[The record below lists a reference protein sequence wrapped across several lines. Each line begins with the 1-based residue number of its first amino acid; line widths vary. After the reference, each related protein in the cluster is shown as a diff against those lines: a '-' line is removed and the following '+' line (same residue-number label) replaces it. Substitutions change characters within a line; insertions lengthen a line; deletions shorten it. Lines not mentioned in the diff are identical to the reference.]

1 MKSLPPFAALLQAMR
16 CDRRPISLRAYVPTP
31 TVRKAAHKAKTNLAP
46 SPYTLVFDTETTS
59 DPSQRLRFGFYQIRK
74 GAELFQAGAFYDAD
88 AMSPT
93 ELALMQAFAKDSDI
107 ECMPVGAFIDDVFY
121 GVAFDLRASF
131 VGFNLPF
138 DLSRLATR
146 HGLARGK
153 MKGGLKFQLS
163 DDKRR
168 PHLQIKHLSSKSALI
183 QFAGVFKR
191 TDTRGM
197 RKRGIAP
204 PVRRGAFVDLK
215 TIAAALT
222 SQSFS
227 LASLAAFLG
236 TATRKAE
243 TNEHGKALTAVYLR
257 YGMQDVQVAWECFV
271 ALREKYENHNLKG
284 SLISQIMSEAGLGKA
299 YFKEMGIRPWQA
311 VQPDFPA
318 SMIGNIIA
326 TYFGGRTEVHIRR
339 QVARV
344 LYCDFLSM
352 YPTVCTLMGL
362 WRFTI
367 ASGMSYRDTTAET
380 KAWLATATPD
390 DFQKQDNWRGL
401 TTIVQIKP
409 DGDILPVRAQYEN
422 ETSATIGLNYLTTHQ
437 PVWITLAECIAAKI
451 LGVKIPTILKA
462 ITFEPN
468 DPQSG
473 LSAVR
478 IAGADGPSVDPLT
491 GDFFRRLIDLRTD
504 TKARMEGAE
513 GHQLTQ
519 LGSEQLALKILA
531 NSTSYGIFI
540 EINVEELSEKQ
551 RRDCFYGA
559 EQSFPIGTDKS
570 ENPGSYFHP
579 LLATLI
585 TGAARLMLAL
595 SERAIIDA
603 GLDWAFCDTD
613 SMAIAKP
620 EGMPE
625 DEFLQRATGVC
636 NRFLPLN
643 PYEKKGPLL
652 KIEDNNYGIGSKE
665 ITPLYCLAISSKRYV
680 LFNLNG
686 EGVPVIRKASAH
698 GLGHLLDPYGE
709 DDAPAGIP
717 APSVPLS
724 EIGVRRWQYDLWFQ
738 IIQAAY
744 SDTPEMVPLDY
755 HPALRNPA
763 VSRYAATTPELLQW
777 FKRYNTGR
785 PYCDQVKPFNFMCA
799 LQAKLGAQI
808 GTSLGKP
815 AIRRRS
821 SLKPIAPYFPNTADA
836 ARHCFDRDTGQPI
849 APAMLQ
855 TYQDALVR
863 YHLSPESKFE
873 NGDYHD
879 RGITRRRHVHA
890 IEIRLIGKEANKW
903 EEQSI
908 LGISADANVEY
919 GCSPD
924 AERIFQEI
932 MQKVGASQRALADYS
947 EISRTTLQKLGHQ
960 EQQKLRQASRAKL
973 MAGISR
979 LNAKKENICRL
990 RGMLQAEISRLGNS
1004 ELARRL
1010 QYDAANLRKAVAG
1023 KRALSHSLVAK
1034 LHRYFANST
1043 E

>member
-1 MKSLPPFAALLQAMR
+1 MNSHTSFAALVQAMR

-31 TVRKAAHKAKTNLAP
+31 TVRKAARKAKKHLAP
-46 SPYTLVFDTETTS
+46 SPYTLVFDTETTT

-107 ECMPVGAFIDDVFY
+107 ECMPVGAFINDVFY
-121 GVAFDLRASF
+121 GIAFDLRASF

-197 RKRGIAP
+197 RRRGIAP

-222 SQSFS
+222 SQSFT
-227 LASLAAFLG
+227 LASLADFLA
-236 TATRKAE
+236 TVTRKAK
-243 TNEHGKALTAVYLR
+243 TNEHGKALTADYLR
-257 YGMQDVQVAWECFV
+257 YAMQDVQVTWECFV

-299 YFKEMGIRPWQA
+299 YFKEMGIRPWQT

-362 WRFTI
+362 WRFAI

-380 KAWLATATPD
+380 TAWLAAAIPAD
-390 DFQKQDNWRGL
+390 LQKPDNWRKL

-409 DGDILPVRAQYEN
+409 DFDILAVRAHYEN
-422 ETSATIGLNYLTTHQ
+422 EASATIGLNYLTTDQ
-437 PVWITLAECIAAKI
+437 PVWITLADCIVTKI
-451 LGVKIPTILKA
+451 LGGKTPTIAKA
-462 ITFEPN
+462 ITFEAN
-468 DPQSG
+468 EPQSG

-478 IAGADGPSVDPLT
+478 IAGADGPLVDPLT
-491 GDFFRRLIDLRTD
+491 DDFFRRVIDLRTA
-504 TKARMEGAE
+504 TKARMQGAK
-513 GHQLTQ
+513 GHQYAQ
-519 LGSEQLALKILA
+519 LNAEQQALKILA

-540 EINVEELSEKQ
+540 EMNVEELSEKL

-620 EGMPE
+620 DGME
-625 DEFLQRATGVC
+625 EAEFLQRAKDVC
-636 NRFLPLN
+636 DWFLPLN

-652 KIEDNNYGIGSKE
+652 KIEDNNYGIGSEK
-665 ITPLYCLAISSKRYV
+665 ITPLYSLAISSKRYV
-680 LFNLNG
+680 LFNLND
-686 EGVPVIRKASAH
+686 EGLPVIRKASAH

-717 APSVPLS
+717 APSVALS
-724 EIGVRRWQYDLWFQ
+724 EIGVRRWQYDLWFK
-738 IIQAAY
+738 IIQAAC
-744 SDTPEMVPLDY
+744 SDTPAMVPLDY

-763 VSRYAATTPELLQW
+763 VSRYAATTPQLLRW
-777 FKRYNTGR
+777 FKQYNVGR

-799 LQAKLGAQI
+799 LQAKLDAQI
-808 GTSLGKP
+808 ATLYGK
-815 AIRRRS
+815 AASRRRPL
-821 SLKPIAPYFPNTADA
+821 LKPIAPYFPNTAIA
-836 ARHCFDRDTGQPI
+836 ARHCFDRDTGHPI

-855 TYQDALVR
+855 TYQEALVR

-873 NGDYHD
+873 NGNYHD

-890 IEIRLIGKEANKW
+890 TQIRLIGKEANKW
-903 EEQSI
+903 EEQSV
-908 LGISADANVEY
+908 LGISAEANVEY
-919 GCSPD
+919 GFSPD
-924 AERIFQEI
+924 TERVIQEI
-932 MQKVGASQRALADYS
+932 LQKAALSQRALADYS
-947 EISRTTLQKLGHQ
+947 GISRTTIRKIKNTSKQ
-960 EQQKLRQASRAKL
+960 
-973 MAGISR
+973 
-979 LNAKKENICRL
+979 RL
-990 RGMLQAEISRLGNS
+990 RPMSIAAFNSGVSKINAENENYRQLCELAKIEIARIGIA
-1004 ELARRL
+1004 ELARRVE
-1010 QYDAANLRKAVAG
+1010 YDASNLYKVVKGERKLSRCLISKLSAYF
-1023 KRALSHSLVAK
+1023 KR
-1034 LHRYFANST
+1034 
-1043 E
+1043 